1 MDSELVSFR
10 IDATLRRAA
19 ASVCASLGL
28 DLNDYLRQC
37 ITHLI
42 QEKQVPFASVAP
54 GPAGVA
60 KGTPNDAR
68 QLSPL
73 NQRVAV
79 EAALIRLRGDVAE
92 KTSALVQARSAK
104 KLDQQLVERL
114 SVERESA
121 LLAVRELDV
130 GDTKKADQV
139 LERFSG
145 ASSRTAI

>member
-42 QEKQVPFASVAP
+42 QENRVSFASVAP
-54 GPAGVA
+54 GAAGVA
-60 KGTPNDAR
+60 KGTPNDSR
-68 QLSPL
+68 LLSPL

-92 KTSALVQARSAK
+92 KTTALVQARSGK
-104 KLDQQLVERL
+104 KSDQQLVERL
-114 SVERESA
+114 SAERDSA
-121 LLAVRELDV
+121 LLAAQGLEI
-130 GDTKKADQV
+130 GDFQKADQI
-139 LERFSG
+139 LQRFPG
-145 ASSRTAI
+145 DRRRTAI